1 MEGDY
6 RITIV
11 GRGTPLG
18 GVYPIVKLEIDGKEL
33 GEVEC
38 KGEDWSPHSIV
49 AHLPAGKHIL
59 RLSFINDEWNPP
71 EDRNLWIARVEFEE
85 L

>member
-1 MEGDY
+1 
-6 RITIV
+6 V
-11 GRGTPLG
+11 
-18 GVYPIVKLEIDGKEL
+18 V
-33 GEVEC
+33 
-38 KGEDWSPHSIV
+38 
-49 AHLPAGKHIL
+49 HLPAGKHNF